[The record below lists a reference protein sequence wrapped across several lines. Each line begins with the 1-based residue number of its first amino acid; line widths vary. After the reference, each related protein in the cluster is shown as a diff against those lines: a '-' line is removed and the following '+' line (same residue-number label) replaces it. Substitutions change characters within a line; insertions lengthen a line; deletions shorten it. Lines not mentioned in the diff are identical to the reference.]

1 VHVYTKMDSTRLG
14 EAGSVPVVWD
24 RLDGQDGR
32 GPLYRTSAL
41 AQPSMG
47 SVAHVLHAAL
57 ADRAFTR
64 LDVAVAYVT
73 TSGIKRLRDS
83 DGAQLDRLNRRWL
96 SSFDWCRSQPVAL
109 AALNQT
115 AASSVR
121 IHDGAY
127 VVARQGCAP
136 RLPFHAKGFL
146 FSGDEARLLISGS
159 GNLSDNGISRG
170 VELDT
175 ALEVRSPTSPIET
188 ALWDELGKLQAWFD
202 GQWALANP
210 YQDDLRARYE
220 AAYSVALKTPAPTD
234 DDWAPVATPR
244 GFTPMQLAGARRAT
258 TFWIEAG
265 NLTPNLGAGVPG
277 SQLMMRAMTRVFFGV
292 SATVVPVKTP
302 LGSVDIRYGGMI
314 YANETLEYAH
324 NGMDRLNL
332 PHPGLGG
339 PPAYDQQTLVFR
351 KIPYEGRVIYELTF
365 AATRTQRT
373 ALRKASA
380 AVHLDLVMPGGRRFG
395 FSLA

>member
-1 VHVYTKMDSTRLG
+1 MAAKRENFAR
-14 EAGSVPVVWD
+14 EAGKVPVVVTD
-24 RLDGQDGR
+24 SVGGTG
-32 GPLYRTSAL
+32 GPLNRTSAV

-47 SVAHVLHAAL
+47 SVAHALRTAL
-57 ADRAFTR
+57 ADPAFTR

-73 TSGIKRLRDS
+73 TSGVKTLRDG
-83 DGAQLDRLNRRWL
+83 DGAQLDRLERRWL

-136 RLPFHAKGFL
+136 RLPFHPKGFL

-175 ALEVRSPTSPIET
+175 VLEVRSPTSPIET
-188 ALWDELGKLQAWFD
+188 ALWDELGGLQAWFD
-202 GQWALANP
+202 GQWAAANP
-210 YQDDLRARYE
+210 YQGDLRSRYE
-220 AAYSVALKTPAPTD
+220 AAYSVAPKTPAPTD
-234 DDWAPVATPR
+234 DDWSPATTPR
-244 GFTPMQLAGARRAT
+244 GFTPTQLAGARRAT

-265 NLTPNLGAGVPG
+265 NLTPNLGVGVPG

-302 LGSVDIRYGGMI
+302 LGSIDIRYGGTI
-314 YANETLEYAH
+314 FPNETLVFAH
-324 NGMDRLNL
+324 HGMDRLNL
-332 PHPGLGG
+332 PHPGPGG
-339 PPAYDQQTLVFR
+339 PPAYDQKTLVFR
-351 KIPYEGRVIYELTF
+351 KAPYEGRIIYVLSF
-365 AATRTQRT
+365 AETRAQK
-373 ALRKASA
+373 ADLRKASA
-380 AVHLDLVMPGGRRFG
+380 AVDLDLVMPGGRRFG
-395 FSLA
+395 FSPA